1 MFTPNDVE
9 LLLIPQDAYGAAPG
23 TPDAQVL
30 PWMSGTSIED
40 AHGRNLIQNPA
51 VFRDGFERKP
61 ARGNHTS
68 DISLKLVPNL
78 AALGWPLKYL
88 SAAMTSTKG
97 VRSCTVTAGGSGY
110 TSATVG
116 FTGGGG
122 TGAAAT
128 ATVQGGAVVSIT
140 MTNYGT
146 GYTSA
151 PTVNISGDGTGATAT
166 ADLWSLH
173 TGTLSLNEAFFLI
186 EAGWSTG
193 NLYYR
198 FMDQMIR
205 AFTLDCPVEG
215 IFQVGFDTI
224 GSGLLVKAA
233 TPLDATPTELAGDP
247 GEYANMTILEDDAD
261 TGVVSN
267 LSLSI
272 AINTPQK
279 RPHNAGGIATQTRR
293 GKFEVTGTLDIYFE
307 DDDHWLKAR
316 EGTPQKIT
324 SILAQ
329 GNDEFEFRLP
339 EQDLEPKGPKI
350 DGEDGT
356 MQLFSFRSFFGS
368 DSQSPF
374 WFQLRNQVESYP
386 QP

>member
-1 MFTPNDVE
+1 MFTPNDVQ
-9 LLLIPQDAYGAAPG
+9 LLLIPQDAYGAAPAS
-23 TPDAQVL
+23 PDGQVI
-30 PWMSGTSIED
+30 PWMSGTSVED

-68 DISLKLVPNL
+68 DITMKVVPNL
-78 AALGWPLKYL
+78 PWLGWPLKYL
-88 SAAMTSTKG
+88 SAGMASTKG
-97 VRSCTVTAGGSGY
+97 VRSCAVTAGGSGY

-122 TGAAAT
+122 TGATAT
-128 ATVQGGAVVSIT
+128 ATVVGGVVTAIT
-140 MTNYGT
+140 VTAYGS

-151 PTVNISGDGTGATAT
+151 PTVDITGDGTGATAT

-173 TGTLSLNEAFFLI
+173 TGTLSLAEIFFLI
-186 EAGWSTG
+186 EAGWSAG

-198 FMDQMIR
+198 FMDQMVR

-224 GSGLLVKAA
+224 GSGLLVKD
-233 TPLDATPTELAGDP
+233 TSSLDATPTELAGDP
-247 GEYANMTILEDDAD
+247 GEYANYTILEDDTD

-267 LSLSI
+267 LSVSI
-272 AINTPQK
+272 GINTPQK

-293 GKFEVTGTLDIYFE
+293 GKFEVTGTLDSYFE
-307 DDDHWLKAR
+307 DDDHWQKAR
-316 EGTPQKIT
+316 EGTAQKVT
-324 SILAQ
+324 SVLVQ

-356 MQLFSFRSFFGS
+356 MQSFSFRSFYQS